1 MTDPLRLFP
10 FEVALQCLLYSA
22 NNISQIMRVC
32 KHWHLLADSPLV
44 WKAILMQDTRFSM
57 SSHKSNSATFYM
69 HMLASLTSKSDE
81 ESSQHIQRLR
91 PTKLLFVPPKRLEP
105 VFACDTMEDASI
117 WDDCNNNGSKDYKSV
132 NILDLVTSP
141 KEFVKSLCT
150 LSVVC
155 ALRPTPLIQCGV
167 SASST
172 DQESQDIECTLDEL
186 SHTFWSSTGSENPLS
201 NEYLIYKLKQP
212 SIITGFEIKP
222 FKANFQRGTPT
233 YAPRFVSISVG
244 FTENPMEMHYA
255 SPLYPVENENRTQSF
270 NLAPTLVYG
279 RFVRIHLH
287 GRVSRQPTDE
297 MLYTVLESVNCF
309 GAQFGVTGETGV
321 AGYNQCLLET
331 LVDIGTRLGCDWRE
345 VILDTRVVSNEF
357 TNELTDELEAGDSM
371 PLLCDPPTR
380 TGITSALCSQVLRN
394 SSEEMAETVLLGT
407 FYEQMRNGKWSDAA
421 DLIAQRPISS
431 LFRQPNFLKTYF
443 LSASNVHMGN
453 TENPSLPLEKLINL
467 YLCQLIYHRGR
478 FSNYEALK
486 LVDCCRNS
494 RSLKMFF
501 EAATRQLLVASE
513 ELGDALRSLDEK
525 VALQIYTAV
534 HSFEK
539 AVDVLLALK
548 RFDRALWTAN
558 MAFGTDIDLCALVRR
573 VFELHSRPV
582 GLEFAIIVCR
592 DHPNASD
599 QVRLVVDSKLPEHM
613 TSAEFIAWMSSQIL
627 T

>member
-1 MTDPLRLFP
+1 
-10 FEVALQCLLYSA
+10 
-22 NNISQIMRVC
+22 
-32 KHWHLLADSPLV
+32 
-44 WKAILMQDTRFSM
+44 
-57 SSHKSNSATFYM
+57 
-69 HMLASLTSKSDE
+69 
-81 ESSQHIQRLR
+81 
-91 PTKLLFVPPKRLEP
+91 
-105 VFACDTMEDASI
+105 
-117 WDDCNNNGSKDYKSV
+117 
-132 NILDLVTSP
+132 
-141 KEFVKSLCT
+141 
-150 LSVVC
+150 
-155 ALRPTPLIQCGV
+155 
-167 SASST
+167 
-172 DQESQDIECTLDEL
+172 
-186 SHTFWSSTGSENPLS
+186 
-201 NEYLIYKLKQP
+201 
-212 SIITGFEIKP
+212 
-222 FKANFQRGTPT
+222 
-233 YAPRFVSISVG
+233 
-244 FTENPMEMHYA
+244 
-255 SPLYPVENENRTQSF
+255 
-270 NLAPTLVYG
+270 
-279 RFVRIHLH
+279 
-287 GRVSRQPTDE
+287 

-525 VALQIYTAV
+525 
-534 HSFEK
+534 

-592 DHPNASD
+592 DHPMLLTRCAWLWTRSS
-599 QVRLVVDSKLPEHM
+599 QKHM